1 MIALFGRPDQ
11 VTYDIRNN
19 EVSEAVDN
27 YFDVD
32 LHYGSKLKVKVKT
45 NHSVASPYPR
55 FIVHGSNGSF
65 IKYGEDQQENDLKA
79 GIMPDAPGFGEDSP
93 MYYGEVTYRNGNGDW
108 IKKQIKTPVG
118 DYGRYYDA
126 VYETLKNG
134 APQLVTKEQALTNI
148 EILEAG
154 FLNPSPSIYRLKE
167 N

>member
-1 MIALFGRPDQ
+1 
-11 VTYDIRNN
+11 
-19 EVSEAVDN
+19 
-27 YFDVD
+27 
-32 LHYGSKLKVKVKT
+32 
-45 NHSVASPYPR
+45 
-55 FIVHGSNGSF
+55 
-65 IKYGEDQQENDLKA
+65 
-79 GIMPDAPGFGEDSP
+79 
-93 MYYGEVTYRNGNGDW
+93 
-108 IKKQIKTPVG
+108 PVG

>member
-1 MIALFGRPDQ
+1 MAMATGL
-11 VTYDIRNN
+11 
-19 EVSEAVDN
+19 
-27 YFDVD
+27 
-32 LHYGSKLKVKVKT
+32 
-45 NHSVASPYPR
+45 
-55 FIVHGSNGSF
+55 
-65 IKYGEDQQENDLKA
+65 
-79 GIMPDAPGFGEDSP
+79 
-93 MYYGEVTYRNGNGDW
+93 
-108 IKKQIKTPVG
+108 KQIKTSVG